1 MESSKSHVDANVAP
15 FPPRGTAGVRRVA
28 PIAGIVVFA
37 LGAVQLIGWLLRVRW
52 LLVPAPGLSTMPASA
67 AVAFM
72 LAGAS
77 LLLAFRDDVRAP
89 LRMAPAAALWVL
101 AFAYL
106 VEILTGLD
114 LGLHQNPLAIHAWL
128 ADPNP
133 SSGAMRP
140 MEAAAFLGFATAVLL
155 VTQSKIRAEAAL
167 HTLVLFTMFVG
178 LVGAIGEP
186 SGLDRIIGR
195 SLAPIFSV
203 GLGLFASA
211 IGLQGLLARR
221 GSRPGVR
228 DITNRAG
235 LIAGAI
241 VLLAGSGGLLGGFA
255 ALLPITSAAL
265 GDGLQ
270 SALLDRARL
279 INMTVEQAWAT
290 SHGYANQPPRLDA
303 MRRLDRNPADAEAR
317 ALMAGAAAG
326 ARACGFSAVRFRST
340 AGRVVAEDGVFTTR
354 ALLSTPVRTP
364 DPASLVWNHALSLR
378 VSIPMVVEGRTI
390 GTLDAER
397 PLPLDHA
404 LTDRGAFGDT
414 LDFAL
419 CAHAGPG
426 QMNCF
431 PFRSTGGRVLRALP
445 ERFGGALIPAAH
457 ALAGRTG
464 LVHTPDYRGREV
476 IAAYAPVGTLGLGAV
491 LKIDASQLYGP
502 ITHRLRVLMWLIPLL
517 GLAAVLVLRLQ
528 TMPLAGRL
536 ADEIRQRRDAENKLE
551 RSRAELA
558 KLAAHIAEGVFMV
571 DAAARVTFV
580 NPEAQRMLGWS
591 AEELLGHDCQDR
603 FRVRRLEGTPAAGN
617 RPLVRRAIEE
627 GQVVRGA
634 CEWLV
639 RKDGTMFPVSIVAA
653 PVVEGGRVK
662 GAVVSFEDISERQQA
677 DLAQRRLTR
686 ALRMVSECNAAL
698 VRATDER
705 ALLQEICEIVTRAG
719 SYLLAWVGFPVND
732 AARTVRVAAHAG
744 PMGGYL
750 DLMDVSWGDAP
761 NGRGPTGRALREH
774 TLQVTHDLVRDENF
788 EPWREVARRFH
799 LDASI
804 ALPLP
809 CGKDSYGA
817 LTVYAQGD
825 DAFSADEVELLEQ
838 LAGDLAYGIAA
849 LRNELARQNA
859 VNEHLAAEERYR
871 SVLDNAADA
880 VFVYDAAGPIHYA
893 NQQAA
898 DILGWSVEQLGRMD
912 MRDLVARD
920 AVDTVRTLAR
930 RLGVNGHL
938 RAEATLQRRDGSALS
953 VEVNAVRLPDGNFYA
968 AFRDI
973 SERKAIE
980 ARMEHVA
987 THDPL
992 TGLANRNLL
1001 LDRIDQALIHGQRA
1015 GHVVAAMLLDLDR
1028 FKVINDSLTHATG
1041 DAVLTEVAHRLRDA
1055 VRAGD
1060 TVARL
1065 GGDEFMI
1072 VATELRSE
1080 DDATT
1085 LARKILSAVSRPLNA
1100 DGHELVITGSLGI
1113 AVFPRD
1119 GEDPD
1124 TLMRNADLAMY
1135 RAKEVSRDA
1144 FAFYAP
1150 EMNAR
1155 MRRRLEIENG
1165 LRRALELSEFA
1176 LHYQPKVDLRTGRMV
1191 GAEALLRWRRPD
1203 ASLVSPADFIPL
1215 AEETGLI
1222 VEIGAWVIDHVCA
1235 RQRMWA
1241 DAGLKLC
1248 PVAVNVSA
1256 RQFQQ
1261 EGLADHVSQALRR
1274 HALDAHLLQ
1283 LEVTE
1288 TAIMLNPERTLAV
1301 LRDLKRIGVHISLD
1315 DFGSGYSSLN
1325 YLRRFPIDS
1334 IKVDQ
1339 SFVRDISVDPDDA
1352 SIVRLIIALGHDLD
1366 QTVIAEGVETPEQL
1380 HFLRRHHCDQMQ
1392 GYLFSKP
1399 LPEEAFE
1406 AMLRAPRMLLLEAD
1420 HTRVEN
1426 A

>member
-1 MESSKSHVDANVAP
+1 MEPSKAHIDANIAP
-15 FPPRGTAGVRRVA
+15 SPPRGTAGVRRVA
-28 PIAGIVVFA
+28 PIAGVVVLA
-37 LGAVQLIGWLLRVRW
+37 LGAAQLIGWLLHVPW
-52 LLVPAPGLSTMPASA
+52 LLVPVPGMSTMPASA
-67 AVAFM
+67 AAAFM
-72 LAGAS
+72 LAGTSLVLAS
-77 LLLAFRDDVRAP
+77 RDDVRAL
-89 LRMAPAAALWVL
+89 LRVAPAAALWL
-101 AFAYL
+101 FALAYL
-106 VEILTGLD
+106 ADILLGLE
-114 LGLHQNPLAIHAWL
+114 LGLHQDPLAIHAWL
-128 ADPNP
+128 ADSNP

-155 VTQSKIRAEAAL
+155 VGQSKVRAEAAL
-167 HTLVLFTMFVG
+167 HALVLFTMFVG

-186 SGLDRIIGR
+186 SGLDRIIGH
-195 SLAPIFSV
+195 AWEPIFSV

-211 IGLQGLLARR
+211 IGLQGLLAGRA
-221 GSRPGVR
+221 SNSGVR

-241 VLLAGSGGLLGGFA
+241 VLVAGSGGLLGGFA
-255 ALLPITSAAL
+255 ALLPITSEAL
-265 GDGLQ
+265 GNGLQ
-270 SALLDRARL
+270 SALLDRVRL
-279 INMTVEQAWAT
+279 IDMAVEQAWADAN
-290 SHGYANQPPRLDA
+290 GVANQPPRLDA

-317 ALMAGAAAG
+317 TLMAGAAAG
-326 ARACGFSAVRFRST
+326 ARAYGFTAVRFRSAT
-340 AGRVVAEDGVFTTR
+340 GRVVAENGAFT
-354 ALLSTPVRTP
+354 APAQLSVPVHTPER
-364 DPASLVWNHALSLR
+364 ASLVWSHALYLR
-378 VSIPMVVEGRTI
+378 AAIPMVLQGRTV
-390 GTLDAER
+390 GTLEAER

-404 LTDRGAFGDT
+404 LLDRGAFGDT

-419 CAHAGPG
+419 CARAEPG
-426 QMNCF
+426 RMNCF

-445 ERFGGALIPAAH
+445 DRFGGKLIPAAH
-457 ALAGRTG
+457 ALTGRSG
-464 LVHTPDYRGREV
+464 LVHTFDYRGREV
-476 IAAYAPVGTLGLGAV
+476 IAAYAPVGSLGLAAV

-502 ITHRLRVLMWLIPLL
+502 ITQRLRALMWLIPLL

-528 TMPLAGRL
+528 TLPLAGRL
-536 ADEIRQRRDAENKLE
+536 ADEIRQRRNAETKLE

-571 DAAARVTFV
+571 DAALRVTFV

-591 AEELLGHDCQDR
+591 AEELLGHSCHER

-617 RPLVRRAIEE
+617 RPLVQRAIDE

-662 GAVVSFEDISERQQA
+662 GAVVSVEDISERQQA
-677 DLAQRRLTR
+677 DMAQRRLTR

-698 VRATDER
+698 VRATDEGT
-705 ALLQEICEIVTRAG
+705 LLQEICEIVTRAG

-750 DLMDVSWGDAP
+750 DLMDVSWGDTP

-774 TLQVTHDLVRDENF
+774 TTQVTHDLSREDCF
-788 EPWREVARRFH
+788 EPWRDVARRFH
-799 LDASI
+799 LNASI

-809 CGKDSYGA
+809 WGKDSYGS

-849 LRNELARQNA
+849 LRNEVARQNA

-898 DILGWSVEQLGRMD
+898 DMLGWSVEQLVRMD

-920 AVDTVRTLAR
+920 AVDTLRTLSR
-930 RLGVNGHL
+930 RLGANGQL
-938 RAEATLQRRDGSALS
+938 RAEAALQRRDGTGLP

-1041 DAVLTEVAHRLRDA
+1041 DAVLTEVAHRLRNA

-1085 LARKILSAVSRPLNA
+1085 LARKVLCAVSRPLNA
-1100 DGHELVITGSLGI
+1100 DGHELVVTGSLGI

-1165 LRRALELSEFA
+1165 LRRALEQGEFE

-1203 ASLVSPADFIPL
+1203 VGLVSPADFIPL

-1241 DAGLKLC
+1241 DAELKIC

-1261 EGLADHVSQALRR
+1261 EGLADRVSQALRR
-1274 HALDAHLLQ
+1274 HALDAQMLQ

-1380 HFLRRHHCDQMQ
+1380 HFLRRHRCDQMQ
-1392 GYLFSKP
+1392 GYLFSRP
-1399 LPEEAFE
+1399 LPDGAFE
-1406 AMLRAPRMLLLEAD
+1406 ALLRAPRMLSLDAD
-1420 HTRVEN
+1420 ATPPDD